1 MSLSRAQNIFM
12 PANINSIVILWNSI
26 PFAFC
31 NTFPFNTTNIYSPFP
46 GSLFFPFPN
55 ENSKGNSSSSLHN
68 NAQFIYTHLEIDG
81 NSISQIQLLFAS
93 NMVVG
98 GAKRCL
104 ARVSFSTN
112 VRVIYQDFVDRFLNF

>member
-1 MSLSRAQNIFM
+1 MNESKETLKGTQQHSNVIINCGVQSRLH
-12 PANINSIVILWNSI
+12 IVI
-26 PFAFC
+26 PFLLIQQTYMAHFRAF
-31 NTFPFNTTNIYSPFP
+31 
-46 GSLFFPFPN
+46 FFPFPN

-81 NSISQIQLLFAS
+81 NSISEIQLLFAS

-112 VRVIYQDFVDRFLNF
+112 IRVIYQDLWTGF

>member
-1 MSLSRAQNIFM
+1 MNESNVERFAATQQRNHQ
-12 PANINSIVILWNSI
+12 LWNSI
-26 PFAFC
+26 PFAYC
-31 NTFPFNTTNIYSPFP
+31 NTFPFNTTNIHSPFP
-46 GSLFFPFPN
+46 GFFFPFPN

-81 NSISQIQLLFAS
+81 NSISEIQLLFAS
-93 NMVVG
+93 NMMVG